1 MFVLGLD
8 IGTQGVRGIITHQSG
23 DVVVSCS
30 TPFVAMN
37 ISTVE
42 GHKEQ
47 DALVW
52 WQAALHTI
60 QTIVRDFI
68 NMGYDVEEITALA
81 VDGTS
86 GTIVP
91 LDAQNVPICKALL
104 YNDARSTKETMLV
117 RDKGKE
123 LEDKLGYSFNSSY
136 ALPKILWIKRNM
148 PEIWRKTR
156 MVVHQ
161 SDYIVGCL
169 TGIYNVSDYSNA
181 LKSGYDLIDKKW
193 PRFIEEDL
201 EIPIELLPKIVAPG
215 TLIGKISRKGAE
227 ETGLSVKTSVV
238 AGATDGYAS
247 AIASGAIE
255 PGDFNTTIGTTM
267 VIKGVTPNLIKDPKG
282 RIYCHLYPDGYWMPG
297 GASNVGG
304 RCLNH
309 RFHPSAFDRYNKDVP
324 ALTPTGVIAYPLV
337 GTGERFPFIKEDAR
351 EFILGEYRDDRQL
364 YAALMEGVAY
374 TERLAYHTLEELGC
388 EVGERIYV
396 AGGAVKSREWSQVR
410 ANILNKTL
418 LKPQIVE
425 AAMGSAIIAASTTL
439 YGNVTDAARGIV
451 KITEEIY
458 PQPDKVEQYQPLY
471 ERFKKACRERGYIE

>member
-8 IGTQGVRGIITHQSG
+8 IGTQGVRGIIAHKSG
-23 DVVVSCS
+23 EVVVSLN
-30 TPFVAMN
+30 TPFVSMN
-37 ISTVE
+37 IATVE

-60 QTIVRDFI
+60 QTIVRDFRNI
-68 NMGYDVEEITALA
+68 GHRVDEIAALA

-91 LDAQNVPICKALL
+91 LDDQNIPLCRALL

-117 RDKGKE
+117 REKGKE
-123 LEDKLGYSFNSSY
+123 LEDKLGYRFNSSY
-136 ALPKILWIKRNM
+136 ALPKMLWIKRNM

-156 MVVHQ
+156 IIAHQ
-161 SDYIVGCL
+161 SDYIVGRL

-201 EIPIELLPKIVAPG
+201 EIPVDLLPRIVAPG
-215 TLIGKISRKGAE
+215 TLIGNISPEGSE
-227 ETGLSVKTSVV
+227 QTGLSVKTAVV

-267 VIKGVTPNLIKDPKG
+267 VIKGVTPNLITDPKG
-282 RIYCHLYPDGYWMPG
+282 RVYCHLYPDGYWMPG

-309 RFHPSAFDRYNKDVP
+309 RFHPSVFDRYNKDVP
-324 ALTPTGVIAYPLV
+324 VWTPTGVIVYPLV
-337 GTGERFPFIKEDAR
+337 GTGERFPFIKEDAKG
-351 EFILGEYRDDRQL
+351 FILGEYRDDRQL

-374 TERLAYHTLEELGC
+374 TERLAYDTLEELGC
-388 EVGERIYV
+388 KIGERIYV
-396 AGGAVKSREWSQVR
+396 TGGAVKSREWSQLR

-418 LKPQIVE
+418 LKPQVVE

-439 YGNVTDAARGIV
+439 YGNITDAARSMV

-458 PQPDKVEQYQPLY
+458 PRPEKVDQYQSFY
-471 ERFKKACRERGYIE
+471 ERFKKECRERGYIE